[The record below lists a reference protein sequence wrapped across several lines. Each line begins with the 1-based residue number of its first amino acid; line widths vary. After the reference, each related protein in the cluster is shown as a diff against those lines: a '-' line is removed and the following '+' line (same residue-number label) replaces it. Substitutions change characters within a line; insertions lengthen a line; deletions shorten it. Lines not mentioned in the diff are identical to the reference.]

1 MLGPGNVLID
11 SHYRVSRMYTR
22 QLTGRQWTW
31 SIIKGGVD
39 ATFDTAIY
47 NGLISK
53 RDDDTM
59 VLVSANCGLQ
69 LRGSAA
75 DGSGQIHEE
84 CL

>member
-1 MLGPGNVLID
+1 
-11 SHYRVSRMYTR
+11 MYTR
-22 QLTGRQWTW
+22 KLTGRQWTW

-59 VLVSANCGLQ
+59 VLLSANCGLQ

-75 DGSGQIHEE
+75 DACGQIHEE
-84 CL
+84 WMRIWLTGFVHGFFFFDG